1 MWFFV
6 DEDVHI
12 KDTIGA
18 LTKWTKDYGKKETH
32 EILGGVFG
40 GELLDAKGVDAVGKL
55 PTKQELMGRLAFA
68 LQEAGAARIVRC
80 INQVPTKLARGIKL
94 AKEEDA
100 EEGTVAALAVG
111 GQEVEGQSPL
121 SPDLVEAQAEE
132 GLEMARGS
140 PANFRGLVLGCIET
154 NFCNQI
160 LVRMRVLFEK
170 RLEKKWTWKRTMSE
184 TEK

>member
-80 INQVPTKLARGIKL
+80 INQARLA
-94 AKEEDA
+94 E
-100 EEGTVAALAVG
+100 TVRWLQLLG
-111 GQEVEGQSPL
+111 RIYTWITLRLDSFFR
-121 SPDLVEAQAEE
+121 AQ
-132 GLEMARGS
+132 L
-140 PANFRGLVLGCIET
+140 
-154 NFCNQI
+154 
-160 LVRMRVLFEK
+160 
-170 RLEKKWTWKRTMSE
+170 
-184 TEK
+184 